1 MSEITPTSEK
11 LSSAQSSDVLKY
23 SLPLATSLPQCKRK
37 NDSVWWLWLQWL
49 NPEDAPKWKE
59 VQGGGSVC
67 VGGLYLVGLLNVLS
81 TA

>member
-1 MSEITPTSEK
+1 MFSCILSHWPPACLSVSEK
-11 LSSAQSSDVLKY
+11 MTACGGSGYSGWREKSGLS
-23 SLPLATSLPQCKRK
+23 
-37 NDSVWWLWLQWL
+37 
-49 NPEDAPKWKE
+49 PEDAPKWRE